1 MLLIDADLRHPSVA
15 ALLGFDPEEIDY
27 DITAKRYKI
36 TYLEKYKISF
46 LHILTGE
53 DERMSL
59 NSHEYKRIFD
69 EVKDDYDIVLVDTPP
84 CGLVSDTI
92 LQLRSPTAQFM
103 LFIRIPSVPPRY
115 AAASI
120 ILWHPML
127 RYSAAF

>member
-1 MLLIDADLRHPSVA
+1 MV
-15 ALLGFDPEEIDY
+15 
-27 DITAKRYKI
+27 I

-69 EVKDDYDIVLVDTPP
+69 EVRDDYDIVLVDTPP

-92 LQLRSPTAQFM
+92 FAAQVSDGAVYVVYQDTVRTSKIRSGLNNLVASDVKIFGCV
-103 LFIRIPSVPPRY
+103 LNGALSGFSGYGHGYGYGYGYRY
-115 AAASI
+115 GK
-120 ILWHPML
+120 
-127 RYSAAF
+127 YGKYGKT